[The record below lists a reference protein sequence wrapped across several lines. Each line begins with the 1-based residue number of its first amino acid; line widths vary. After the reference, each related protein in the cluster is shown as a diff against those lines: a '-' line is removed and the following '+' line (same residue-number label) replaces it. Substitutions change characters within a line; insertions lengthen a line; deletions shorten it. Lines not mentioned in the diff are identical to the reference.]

1 MGNLDDLN
9 DLYLVRT
16 NDVIKIIVY
25 NTGYYASGGSYKEK
39 MIYNFDDSVK
49 IAGKRFKEDQ
59 ICSNFEY
66 KLDDSK
72 RIIPLQLERLYIQNF
87 DCDFSLCIYK
97 ETD

>member
-1 MGNLDDLN
+1 M
-9 DLYLVRT
+9 RT

-25 NTGYYASGGSYKEK
+25 NTGYYASGGTYKEK

-49 IAGKRFKEDQ
+49 IAGKRFKGEQ

-72 RIIPLQLERLYIQNF
+72 RIIEKKEAYEQPLIG
-87 DCDFSLCIYK
+87 
-97 ETD
+97 